1 MSDGLFPIRQSMP
14 IPGNKLLI
22 IYAELHQNLSYD
34 VINLF
39 FDGIR
44 PIIEGQHRWHYH
56 TSIVCRF
63 MDIPEMNASHRHF
76 PWYND
81 HFPSLFKANIHRS
94 EKQIVCITADNSGYR
109 LHAAGNNYH
118 PIRFK

>member
-1 MSDGLFPIRQSMP
+1 MTVLTIMHLLIFKFHKNCQYELVTVTLYFIVSNYKHRKNAARISCIFLSYRDMSDGLFPIRQSMP

-44 PIIEGQHRWHYH
+44 PIIEGQHR
-56 TSIVCRF
+56 
-63 MDIPEMNASHRHF
+63 
-76 PWYND
+76 
-81 HFPSLFKANIHRS
+81 
-94 EKQIVCITADNSGYR
+94 
-109 LHAAGNNYH
+109 
-118 PIRFK
+118 